1 LSASHRRIASRHCSA
16 VPFYN
21 FVKVHKTLR
30 TTPAMAAGLTDRVWD
45 MAEIVALVEGAE
57 MLVPAAHAN

>member
-1 LSASHRRIASRHCSA
+1 MVALYT
-16 VPFYN
+16 VFYN

-45 MAEIVALVEGAE
+45 MADIVAMIEDSH